1 MKPIMRL
8 LLVLFLLL
16 QTVACKKET
25 AEPVRAAREIVE
37 PVVDTNEIVEPVAD
51 TTIIEGWPPSPGEV
65 IIENL
70 SWIFPWY
77 STLEVPYFDRQLPA
91 GALFKVFIQRG
102 DSAEWIEVPLIKD
115 DSDPGIKYEYFIEK
129 RPDGAGIYAFTSL
142 YIFYYGSDV
151 NDKPSVKISY

>member
-1 MKPIMRL
+1 MKPLIGL

-16 QTVACKKET
+16 QTVACRKET
-25 AEPVRAAREIVE
+25 AEPVRAAREIAE
-37 PVVDTNEIVEPVAD
+37 PVEDTNEIAEPVAD
-51 TTIIEGWPPSPGEV
+51 STIIEPWPPSPGEV

-77 STLEVPYFDRQLPA
+77 NTLAVPHFDKQLPP

-102 DSAEWIEVPLIKD
+102 DNPEWIEVPLIAD
-115 DSDPGIKYEYFIEK
+115 DSADGIKYEYFIEK
-129 RPDGAGIYAFTSL
+129 RPDGAGIYTFASL

-151 NDKPSVKISY
+151 GDKPSVKISY